1 MRSCLIC
8 VRIGSVAAFLAARL
22 LSMFR
27 SSSDPVP
34 LTELRAGAHVKLH
47 EARVDSECRE
57 WLRALGLTDA
67 SDLRLC
73 KHGDPCIIQVRSTR
87 IGLSRA
93 VASRVF
99 VLDAPATSEP

>member
-1 MRSCLIC
+1 MLRPPSKPI
-8 VRIGSVAAFLAARL
+8 
-22 LSMFR
+22 
-27 SSSDPVP
+27 P
-34 LTELRAGAHVKLH
+34 LTDLRAGAEVRLH
-47 EARVDSECRE
+47 EARVDHECRE

-87 IGLSRA
+87 IGLSKA

-99 VLDAPATSEP
+99 VLDGESTVTP

>member
-1 MRSCLIC
+1 MSPPSLKPI
-8 VRIGSVAAFLAARL
+8 
-22 LSMFR
+22 
-27 SSSDPVP
+27 P
-34 LTELRAGAHVKLH
+34 LTDLRAGAHVRLH
-47 EARVDSECRE
+47 EARVDHECRE

-87 IGLSRA
+87 IGLSKA

-99 VLDAPATSEP
+99 VLDSQNAITP

>member
-1 MRSCLIC
+1 MSRP
-8 VRIGSVAAFLAARL
+8 
-22 LSMFR
+22 LSQ
-27 SSSDPVP
+27 PVP
-34 LTELRAGAHVKLH
+34 LTDLRAGAKVRLH
-47 EARVDSECRE
+47 EARVDHECRE

-87 IGLSRA
+87 IGLSKS

-99 VLDAPATSEP
+99 VMDGQIISTP